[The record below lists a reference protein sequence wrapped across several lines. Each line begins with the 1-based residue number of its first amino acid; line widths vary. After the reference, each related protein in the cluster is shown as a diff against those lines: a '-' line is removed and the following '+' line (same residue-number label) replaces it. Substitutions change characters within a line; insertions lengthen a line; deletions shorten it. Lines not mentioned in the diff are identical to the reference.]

1 MLYYFLYQLIFKQY
15 GGTGESI
22 VFKGLNVFQYVTF
35 RTAWATIT
43 ALVISLLFGGK
54 VINKLQ
60 ELKIG
65 QEIRE
70 ELSAE
75 HHAKR
80 GTPTMGGVLILG
92 SVFLSTIIWARLDS
106 LYLWLALAAT
116 TAFGVIGFVD
126 DYIKIVKKRS
136 LGLTERQKLLGQ
148 LLTALVVW
156 GFLFYSTSDSLFR
169 GTEFRDLN
177 KFVTKINQPKNPV
190 SQYLQTQLAPETK
203 RLFESYDGSPAQAQ
217 ILQKSLTG
225 DLNRVLNDPNFYNEQ
240 RFNPANFP
248 EDEKIKLSDEA
259 KKLIEKRPMQG
270 DGLVRF
276 NRRLLQD
283 TYPEELS
290 RAGGYFWNISIP
302 FFKDTAITDP
312 LTAVTYVGP
321 FLYLLFIVF
330 VLLGSSNAVNL
341 TDGMDGL
348 AASVTFIAMS
358 ALTAL
363 TYVASDSRWSNYLD
377 ITHKPE
383 AAELTVF
390 CGAMVGASLGFLWYN
405 SPPAEVF
412 MGDVGS
418 LAIGGA
424 LGTVAIL
431 TKQEFL
437 LPFIGG
443 VFIIEAASVML
454 QVGYFKFTKNPK
466 TKVGKRIFLQAPLH
480 HHYQLKGLK
489 EPKIVFRFVIVA
501 ILFAL
506 LSLSTLKLR

>member
-15 GGTGESI
+15 GAASESYF
-22 VFKGLNVFQYVTF
+22 FKGLNVIQYVTF

-43 ALVISLLFGGK
+43 ALLISLLFGGK
-54 VINKLQ
+54 VIKKLSD
-60 ELKIG
+60 LKVG

-75 HHAKR
+75 HHAKK

-92 SVFLSTIIWARLDS
+92 AVFLSTILWARLDS
-106 LYLWLALAAT
+106 LYLWLALGGTA
-116 TAFGVIGFVD
+116 AFGAIGFWD

-136 LGLTERQKLLGQ
+136 LGLTGWQKILGQ
-148 LLTALVVW
+148 LLTAIVIW
-156 GFLFYSTSDSLFR
+156 GCLYW
-169 GTEFRDLN
+169 
-177 KFVTKINQPKNPV
+177 V
-190 SQYLQTQLAPETK
+190 
-203 RLFESYDGSPAQAQ
+203 
-217 ILQKSLTG
+217 
-225 DLNRVLNDPNFYNEQ
+225 
-240 RFNPANFP
+240 AN
-248 EDEKIKLSDEA
+248 
-259 KKLIEKRPMQG
+259 
-270 DGLVRF
+270 
-276 NRRLLQD
+276 
-283 TYPEELS
+283 YP
-290 RAGGYFWNISIP
+290 WNLSIP
-302 FFKDTAITDP
+302 FFKATAISDFP
-312 LTAVTYVGP
+312 NSVSWIYSVP
-321 FLYLLFIVF
+321 YLFFIIF
-330 VLLGSSNAVNL
+330 VLLGSSTAVNL

-348 AASVTFIAMS
+348 ASSITFIAMS

-363 TYVASDSRWSNYLD
+363 CYVSSDGRWSSYLD

-405 SPPAEVF
+405 APPAQVF

-454 QVGYFKFTKNPK
+454 QVSY
-466 TKVGKRIFLQAPLH
+466 
-480 HHYQLKGLK
+480 
-489 EPKIVFRFVIVA
+489 
-501 ILFAL
+501 
-506 LSLSTLKLR
+506 

>member
-15 GGTGESI
+15 GVASESI
-22 VFKGLNVFQYVTF
+22 FIKGLNVFQYVTF

-43 ALVISLLFGGK
+43 ALLISLLFGGK
-54 VINKLQ
+54 VIKKLT

-65 QEIRE
+65 QEIRA

-75 HHAKR
+75 HHAKK

-92 SVFLSTIIWARLDS
+92 SVFISTILWARLDS
-106 LYLWLALAAT
+106 LYLWLALGAT
-116 TAFGVIGFVD
+116 LSFGIIGFLD

-136 LGLTERQKLLGQ
+136 LGLTGWQKILGQ
-148 LLTALVVW
+148 LITAIIVW
-156 GFLFYSTSDSLFR
+156 GCL
-169 GTEFRDLN
+169 
-177 KFVTKINQPKNPV
+177 
-190 SQYLQTQLAPETK
+190 YL
-203 RLFESYDGSPAQAQ
+203 
-217 ILQKSLTG
+217 I
-225 DLNRVLNDPNFYNEQ
+225 
-240 RFNPANFP
+240 AN
-248 EDEKIKLSDEA
+248 
-259 KKLIEKRPMQG
+259 
-270 DGLVRF
+270 
-276 NRRLLQD
+276 
-283 TYPEELS
+283 YP
-290 RAGGYFWNISIP
+290 WNLSIP
-302 FFKDTAITDP
+302 FFKATANSNYNEAITWIY
-312 LTAVTYVGP
+312 AVP
-321 FLYLLFIVF
+321 YLFFIIF

-341 TDGMDGL
+341 TDGIDGL

-363 TYVASDSRWSNYLD
+363 TYIASDKRWADYIE

-405 SPPAEVF
+405 APPAQVF

-443 VFIIEAASVML
+443 IFIIEAASVML
-454 QVGYFKFTKNPK
+454 QVSFFKWTKRS
-466 TKVGKRIFLQAPLH
+466 TGMGKRIFLQSPLH
-480 HHYQLKGLK
+480 HHFQMAGWK